1 MAGVALTFPVAV
13 AAEDVK
19 DQKHERQL
27 QADAKQLDADATRA
41 SNTPDGQRRVTER
54 IATEFE
60 VRPTLTALDLPH
72 EPGPAGDGGG
82 ARFTYTVSSLTCT

>member
-1 MAGVALTFPVAV
+1 MHAHAASGHCLIPGVVF
-13 AAEDVK
+13 
-19 DQKHERQL
+19 
-27 QADAKQLDADATRA
+27 ADATRA
-41 SNTPDGQRRVTER
+41 SSTHDGQRRVTER
-54 IATEFE
+54 LATEFE